1 MLSAQKT
8 LLAIS
13 ALVSLILV
21 TAGTLHAQ
29 QINIGVATTYK
40 VLDENVA
47 DGDVVSFSAEE
58 AGLRLSKESYDKRLF
73 GVVAINAPIVYR
85 TIEGGYPV
93 ARDGVTQVNATT
105 VNGAIEPGD
114 YITSSKIP
122 GKAQKAT
129 NFEGHI
135 LGVAMSGLK
144 EGDGEQI
151 QTDDGGAW
159 SGQVKAVLAVGPVSP
174 GLFLL
179 RSGGGAVG
187 ALDQIG
193 KAIMESLEQPGSGFE
208 FVRYIA
214 AALVVIVAMT
224 VSFRNFGRNITE
236 GMEALGRNPLAR
248 RQIEL
253 MILFNILLIA
263 VSGIVSVLFSLALI
277 KL

>member
-1 MLSAQKT
+1 MSARG
-8 LLAIS
+8 LLALITLGVLALITTRS
-13 ALVSLILV
+13 AV
-21 TAGTLHAQ
+21 TAQ

-40 VLDENVA
+40 VLDENVT
-47 DGDVVSFSAEE
+47 DGDVVSFSPEN
-58 AGLRLSKESYDKRLF
+58 AGLTLSKEAYDKRLF
-73 GVVAINAPIVYR
+73 GVVALEAPIVYR
-85 TIEGGYPV
+85 NVEGGYPI
-93 ARDGVTQVNATT
+93 ARDGVANVNVTT
-105 VNGAIEPGD
+105 VNGALEPGD
-114 YITSSKIP
+114 YLTSSNIP

-129 NFEGHI
+129 NFQGHI
-135 LGVAMSGLK
+135 LGVAMGSFK
-144 EGDGEQI
+144 EGEGEKI
-151 QTDDGGAW
+151 STAEGEVW
-159 SGQVKAVLAVGPVSP
+159 SGQVKVVLAVGPVSP

-179 RSGGGAVG
+179 RSSGGAVG
-187 ALDQIG
+187 ALDQVG
-193 KAIMESLEQPGSGFE
+193 KAIMQSLDQPGSGFE

-224 VSFRNFGRNITE
+224 VSFRSFGRNITQ